1 MNSMATG
8 RYRSANATN
17 SGGGYRE
24 PSTIITPIPNHK
36 DGHYVRPN
44 RVALKYPN
52 FKKNVDPNAHVRV
65 FNFAIKKI
73 PKTFEKY
80 IINVTN
86 YTLRDITLD

>member
-1 MNSMATG
+1 MKSMATG

-52 FKKNVDPNAHVRV
+52 F
-65 FNFAIKKI
+65 
-73 PKTFEKY
+73 
-80 IINVTN
+80 
-86 YTLRDITLD
+86 

>member
-1 MNSMATG
+1 MATR
-8 RYRSANATN
+8 RYRNANAMN
-17 SGGGYRE
+17 PRGGYRE

-44 RVALKYPN
+44 MVALKYPN
-52 FKKNVDPNAHVRV
+52 FFLNVDPNAHVRV
-65 FNFAIKKI
+65 FNSAIKKNA
-73 PKTFEKY
+73 KTFEKY